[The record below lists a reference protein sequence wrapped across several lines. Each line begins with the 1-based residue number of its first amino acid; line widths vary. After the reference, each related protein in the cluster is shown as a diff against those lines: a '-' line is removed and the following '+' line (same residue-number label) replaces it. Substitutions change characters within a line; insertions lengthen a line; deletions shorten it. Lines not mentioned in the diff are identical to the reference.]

1 MRYRY
6 KELVLCI
13 AIALII
19 LTGCASGLQSETVI
33 IPGTETDQA
42 VVEGSRPFQ
51 VKTIYRMPESKEQGE
66 LLGWSSSE
74 SVVGLFY
81 ETEAVNAAKLSLQ
94 RFSPPYERADHLL
107 EIEMNKFSYQLSPN
121 GKYVSGI
128 AKTDEGVFLQLTA
141 YPGGEVESLEATTE
155 ANQELWFEEPAWSGN
170 SRFVSYM
177 VMESNKRQSSIGI
190 YDTESESARVHRLKG
205 LETEALP
212 LKVIVSD
219 DGKMALIVLDEY
231 GHGRR
236 IAMGAVN
243 GNTID
248 VQYEH
253 EIGADQA
260 AWLNDDQF
268 VFLGTEGTLYVYDR
282 RNHELSILLEK
293 VDSFEFSQDRKYVA
307 YSQNGED
314 TIYAGKLQGKS
325 VLSAE
330 PIYHGVIPSKM
341 YWSPHHRR
349 LLVNGR
355 KNYSKEKGPVAIEPT
370 DQQPFIIEFK

>member
-6 KELVLCI
+6 KRFELCYAL
-13 AIALII
+13 ALIL

-33 IPGTETDQA
+33 IPSAESDQA
-42 VVEGSRPFQ
+42 VDEGSRPFQ
-51 VKTIYRMPESKEQGE
+51 VKTIYRMPESKDAVE
-66 LLGWSSSE
+66 LLGWSSSK

-81 ETEAVNAAKLSLQ
+81 ETEAVDAAKLSLQ
-94 RFSPPYERADHLL
+94 RFSSPYERVDHSL
-107 EIEMNKFSYQLSPN
+107 EIEMNKISYQLSPN

-128 AKTDEGVFLQLTA
+128 AKTEEGVFLQLIA
-141 YPGGEVESLEATTE
+141 YPGGEVESLEATTD
-155 ANQELWFEEPAWSGN
+155 ANQELWFEEPTWSGN

-190 YDTESESARVHRLKG
+190 FDTESESARVYRLKG

-212 LKVIVSD
+212 FKVIVSD

-243 GNTID
+243 GNAID

-253 EIGADQA
+253 DIGTDQA

-293 VDSFEFSQDRKYVA
+293 VDSYEFSKDRKYVA
-307 YSQNGED
+307 YSQNGEN
-314 TIYAGKLQGKS
+314 TIYAGKLQGKNI
-325 VLSAE
+325 LSAE
-330 PIYHGVIPSKM
+330 PIYHGVISSKM
-341 YWSPHHRR
+341 YWSPDHRR

-355 KNYSKEKGPVAIEPT
+355 KNYAKEQGPVAIEPT
-370 DQQPFIIEFK
+370 EHQPFIIEFK

>member
-1 MRYRY
+1 
-6 KELVLCI
+6 
-13 AIALII
+13 
-19 LTGCASGLQSETVI
+19 
-33 IPGTETDQA
+33 
-42 VVEGSRPFQ
+42 
-51 VKTIYRMPESKEQGE
+51 
-66 LLGWSSSE
+66 
-74 SVVGLFY
+74 
-81 ETEAVNAAKLSLQ
+81 
-94 RFSPPYERADHLL
+94 
-107 EIEMNKFSYQLSPN
+107 MNKFSYQLSPN

-128 AKTDEGVFLQLTA
+128 AKTEEGVFLQLTA
-141 YPGGEVESLEATTE
+141 YPGGEVESLEATTD

-190 YDTESESARVHRLKG
+190 YDTQAESARVYRLKG

-219 DGKMALIVLDEY
+219 DGKMVLIVLDEY

-236 IAMGAVN
+236 IAMGAVK

-314 TIYAGKLQGKS
+314 TIYAGKLQGKN

-341 YWSPHHRR
+341 YWSPDHRR

>member
-6 KELVLCI
+6 KRFKLCY
-13 AIALII
+13 ALAVIL

-33 IPGTETDQA
+33 IPGAEPDQA
-42 VVEGSRPFQ
+42 VDEGSRPFQ
-51 VKTIYRMPESKEQGE
+51 VKTIYRMPESKDEGA

-74 SVVGLFY
+74 SVIGLSY
-81 ETEAVNAAKLSLQ
+81 ETGAADVAKLILE
-94 RFSPPYERADHLL
+94 RFSPPYDRADQLF
-107 EIEMNKFSYQLSPN
+107 EVQMNKLSYQMSPN
-121 GKYVSGI
+121 GKFVSGI
-128 AKTDEGVFLQLTA
+128 AKTEEGVFLQLIA
-141 YPGGEVESLEATTE
+141 YPGGEVESLEATTD
-155 ANQELWFEEPAWSGN
+155 ANQELWFEEPTWSGN

-190 YDTESESARVHRLKG
+190 FDTEAESARVYRLKG

-212 LKVIVSD
+212 FKVIVSD

-243 GNTID
+243 GNAID

-253 EIGADQA
+253 EIGTDQA

-307 YSQNGED
+307 YSQNGEN
-314 TIYAGKLQGKS
+314 TIYAGKLQGKNI
-325 VLSAE
+325 LSAE

-341 YWSPHHRR
+341 YWGPDHRR

-355 KNYSKEKGPVAIEPT
+355 KNYSKEQGPVAIEPT
-370 DQQPFIIEFK
+370 EHQPFIIEFK

>member
-6 KELVLCI
+6 KRFKLCY
-13 AIALII
+13 ALALIL

-33 IPGTETDQA
+33 IPGTESDQA
-42 VVEGSRPFQ
+42 VDEGSRPFQ
-51 VKTIYRMPESKEQGE
+51 VKTIYRMPESKDDAE

-74 SVVGLFY
+74 SVIGLLY
-81 ETEAVNAAKLSLQ
+81 ETGAADVAKLILQ
-94 RFSPPYERADHLL
+94 RYSPPYDRADHLF
-107 EIEMNKFSYQLSPN
+107 EIQMNKLSYQLSPN

-128 AKTDEGVFLQLTA
+128 AKTEEGVLLQLIA
-141 YPGGEVESLEATTE
+141 YPGGEVKSLEATTD
-155 ANQELWFEEPAWSGN
+155 ANQELWFEEPTWSGN

-190 YDTESESARVHRLKG
+190 YDTEAESARVYRLKG
-205 LETEALP
+205 FETEALP
-212 LKVIVSD
+212 FKVIVSD
-219 DGKMALIVLDEY
+219 DGKMALILLDEY

-243 GNTID
+243 GNAID

-253 EIGADQA
+253 EIGTDQA
-260 AWLNDDQF
+260 GWLNDDQF

-293 VDSFEFSQDRKYVA
+293 VDSFEFSKDRKYVA
-307 YSQNGED
+307 YSQNGEN
-314 TIYAGKLQGKS
+314 TIYAGKLQGKNI
-325 VLSAE
+325 LSAE

-341 YWSPHHRR
+341 YWSPDHRR
-349 LLVNGR
+349 LLVKGR
-355 KNYSKEKGPVAIEPT
+355 KNYAKEQGPVAIEPT
-370 DQQPFIIEFK
+370 DHQPFIIEFK